1 MSAALPLP
9 IPPSNARVV
18 SFDRVSEAEYLRR
31 DAALTEG
38 GKLEYYDGEI
48 RAMAGSTPA
57 HNDIVLNVGSELRTR
72 LRGQSCRAR
81 VTDQRVYLPGKPGY
95 AYPDVVAACGE
106 WQYKPAAGLPTLLNP
121 VLIIEVLSAST
132 DLHDRGR
139 KFELYQTIPT
149 LRHYVLLDSTRVSAY
164 LYSRDPGA
172 DLWTLRFYED
182 LSASLPLTA
191 LDVELPLAEAYSAVV
206 FGEGEDLG

>member
-1 MSAALPLP
+1 MSAAQPIP
-9 IPPSNARVV
+9 IPPTARVIA
-18 SFDRVSEAEYLRR
+18 FDRISEEEYLRR
-31 DAALTEG
+31 DAAQTD
-38 GKLEYYDGEI
+38 GKLEYYDGQI
-48 RAMAGSTPA
+48 RAMAGATPA

-72 LRGQSCRAR
+72 LRGKPCRVR

-106 WQYKPAAGLPTLLNP
+106 WQYKPATDLPTLLNP

-139 KFELYQTIPT
+139 KFELYQTIPS

-164 LYSRDPGA
+164 LFSRDPGA
-172 DLWTLRFYED
+172 DLWSLRFYED
-182 LSASLPLTA
+182 LAAVLPLTA

-206 FGEGEDLG
+206 FGEGESQG